1 MPAFGT
7 TSQARLN
14 TCDERLGRLFAEVVR
29 GFDCAILEGHRSQT
43 AQDEYYRTGRSRLPW
58 PKGKHCATPSLAVDV
73 APYLGGKA
81 SFEHAHCLFFGGYV
95 LGVAAQLGIPLRWGG
110 DWDGDREAMTDQD
123 FQDLLHFE
131 LVD

>member
-7 TSQARLN
+7 TSQARLD
-14 TCDERLGRLFAEVVR
+14 TCDERLRRVFTEVVC
-29 GFDCAILEGHRSQT
+29 GFDCAILEGRRSQA

-58 PKGKHCATPSLAVDV
+58 PKGKHCATPSLAVDA

-81 SFEHAHCLFFGGYV
+81 SFARAHCLFFGGYV